1 MRPPNSKYRYSLLP
15 LLPVPDWDTLSA
27 LHYTALETILI
38 LVLRGTKKLETKL
51 LNLTLT

>member
-1 MRPPNSKYRYSLLP
+1 MRPPNSKHRYTLLHS
-15 LLPVPDWDTLSA
+15 TILST
-27 LHYTALETILI
+27 LHYTVLDTILI